1 MKFYK
6 VRSLTTGKFLQ
17 GSRGFYGS
25 STTYDSKA
33 GAKGGYTH
41 YKSRNKWHGIDPA
54 EIVEFTAQ
62 ETATEKLPTDS

>member
-6 VRSLTTGKFLQ
+6 VRSLISGRFLS
-17 GSRGFYGS
+17 GSKGFYGS

-41 YKSRNKWHGIDPA
+41 YKRRNEYHGIEPA
-54 EIVEFTAQ
+54 EIVEFTSN
-62 ETATEKLPTDS
+62 ETATEKLA